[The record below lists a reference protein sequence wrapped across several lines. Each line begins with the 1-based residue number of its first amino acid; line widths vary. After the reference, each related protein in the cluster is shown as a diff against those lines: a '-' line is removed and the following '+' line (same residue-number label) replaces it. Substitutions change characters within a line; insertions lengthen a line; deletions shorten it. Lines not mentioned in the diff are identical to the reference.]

1 VLPKVRS
8 LFYINPLDAN
18 PHLNTDSYPE
28 GPMLQRVKV
37 VAVNVYNDINNNHTL
52 AFAASLSY
60 YFVLSLF
67 PALIAMAAVLG
78 FLPIPDLWG
87 KTLDIFSRFVPPDSM
102 GLVRRVLSDVIT
114 PNRGKILS
122 VGLLGA
128 VWAASSGFAAM
139 IEALNV
145 AYDVPETRPYW
156 KTRLLAI
163 ALTFAI
169 GSIMIVAAVVMILG
183 PDFGKWVALHL
194 HISWVFARLWP
205 ILRWVTT
212 IAFVVAAIE
221 GLYFWGPNV
230 KQRFYSSL
238 PGACIAVGG
247 WIGLSYLL
255 GIYFQK
261 FANFNKT
268 YGTLGAAIALM
279 VWFYWTGFMIL
290 LGGEV
295 NSELLQIS
303 GSGRLALKEPPP
315 SSVTPKPATEADLAA

>member
-1 VLPKVRS
+1 
-8 LFYINPLDAN
+8 
-18 PHLNTDSYPE
+18 
-28 GPMLQRVKV
+28 MLHRAKD
-37 VAVNVYNDINNNHTL
+37 VAINVYNDINQNHTL

-67 PALIAMAAVLG
+67 PALIAFAAVLG

-87 KTLDIFSRFVPPDSM
+87 KTLDMFSRFVPSDSM
-102 GLVRRVLSDVIT
+102 GLVRGILSDVIT
-114 PNRGKILS
+114 PNKGKILS
-122 VGLLGA
+122 IGLLGA
-128 VWAASSGFAAM
+128 IWAASSGFAAM

-156 KTRLLAI
+156 KTRLLAV

-169 GSIMIVAAVVMILG
+169 GSIMVVAAVVMILG
-183 PDFGKWVALHL
+183 PGFGTFIAVHL
-194 HISWVFARLWP
+194 HISYLFARIWP
-205 ILRWVTT
+205 VLRWVTT
-212 IAFVVAAIE
+212 IAFVIAAVE
-221 GLYFWGPNV
+221 GLYFWAPNV
-230 KQRFYSSL
+230 KQRFSSSL
-238 PGACIAVGG
+238 PGAFIAVGG

-261 FANFNKT
+261 FANFNRT

-279 VWFYWTGFMIL
+279 VWFYWTGFVIL

-295 NSELLQIS
+295 NSELLQLQ

-315 SSVTPKPATEADLAA
+315 ASVTPKPATEADIAA

>member
-1 VLPKVRS
+1 
-8 LFYINPLDAN
+8 
-18 PHLNTDSYPE
+18 
-28 GPMLQRVKV
+28 MLQTVKAV
-37 VAVNVYNDINNNHTL
+37 VVNVYDDINKNHTL

-67 PALIAMAAVLG
+67 PALVALAAVVG
-78 FLPIPDLWG
+78 YLPIPDLWG
-87 KTLDIFSRFVPPDSM
+87 KTLDLFSHFVPPDGM
-102 GLVRRVLSDVIT
+102 GLVRTVLSDVIT
-114 PNRGKILS
+114 PNKGKLLS
-122 VGLLGA
+122 FGLLGTI
-128 VWAASSGFAAM
+128 WASSSGFAAM

-163 ALTFAI
+163 GLTFAI
-169 GSIMIVAAVVMILG
+169 GTIMVLAVVVMILG
-183 PDFGKWVALHL
+183 PDFGAWVARHA
-194 HISWVFARLWP
+194 HVTWTFAKVWP
-205 ILRWVTT
+205 ILRWATT
-212 IAFVVAAIE
+212 IAFIVAAIE
-221 GLYFWGPNV
+221 GLYFLGPNV
-230 KQRFYSSL
+230 KQKFYCSL
-238 PGACIAVGG
+238 PGACLAVGG

-303 GSGRLALKEPPP
+303 GQGRLALKEPPP
-315 SSVTPKPATEADLAA
+315 ATVTPKRATEADLAA

>member
-1 VLPKVRS
+1 
-8 LFYINPLDAN
+8 
-18 PHLNTDSYPE
+18 
-28 GPMLQRVKV
+28 MLHRVKT
-37 VAVNVYNDINNNHTL
+37 VAVNVYDDINKNHTL

-163 ALTFAI
+163 ALTFGI
-169 GSIMIVAAVVMILG
+169 GSVMVVAAVVMILG
-183 PDFGKWVALHL
+183 PDFGNWLAIHLHL
-194 HISWVFARLWP
+194 SWIF
-205 ILRWVTT
+205 
-212 IAFVVAAIE
+212 
-221 GLYFWGPNV
+221 
-230 KQRFYSSL
+230 
-238 PGACIAVGG
+238 
-247 WIGLSYLL
+247 
-255 GIYFQK
+255 
-261 FANFNKT
+261 
-268 YGTLGAAIALM
+268 
-279 VWFYWTGFMIL
+279 
-290 LGGEV
+290 
-295 NSELLQIS
+295 
-303 GSGRLALKEPPP
+303 
-315 SSVTPKPATEADLAA
+315 